1 MAVAGFRSP
10 PGQVAD
16 GESVES
22 PTAGGAAPGRR
33 LLSGQANFWS
43 RQRLPPPL
51 PATGLG
57 PGPPVAPSCWLLPS
71 SHRAPVGRDGAGC
84 SRLPARAAS
93 TRGQPF
99 GSRLGR
105 RSPRR
110 VPGSRPRR
118 ADQSPGGLP
127 LGSLRPA
134 GSSGPAAAGRG
145 RAGRGAGVRRRD
157 EARRRCGARGR
168 WPAPGLSLDSSAAR
182 ERGER
187 RRVGAEPP
195 WPRGAPRP
203 RPWGKLRPAPLRAS
217 GLRALELAGSDN
229 GVGVS
234 PSLASRQV
242 KRRRESS
249 V

>member
-10 PGQVAD
+10 PGRVTD

-33 LLSGQANFWS
+33 RWSGQANFWS
-43 RQRLPPPL
+43 RPRLPPPI
-51 PATGLG
+51 PATCLG
-57 PGPPVAPSCWLLPS
+57 PGPPVAPSCWPLPS

-84 SRLPARAAS
+84 SRLPAPAAS
-93 TRGQPF
+93 TRGHPF
-99 GSRLGR
+99 GSRPGR

-110 VPGSRPRR
+110 VPGSRPRG

-127 LGSLRPA
+127 LGRLRPA

-145 RAGRGAGVRRRD
+145 GAGRGAGGRRRD
-157 EARRRCGARGR
+157 EAGRRCGARRR

-182 ERGER
+182 VLGERG
-187 RRVGAEPP
+187 RVGAEPP

-203 RPWGKLRPAPLRAS
+203 RPWDRLRPAPR
-217 GLRALELAGSDN
+217 G
-229 GVGVS
+229 
-234 PSLASRQV
+234 
-242 KRRRESS
+242 
-249 V
+249 